1 MRDHRAVSTLM
12 SFAVA
17 YIGIAGLFLT
27 RLGAQTV
34 RIEVYPLQE
43 LNGMGNY
50 EHDQQSGATRSVCHD
65 QRHLPRSSCWPNTPA
80 STRRG
85 LR

>member
-17 YIGIAGLFLT
+17 YVGIAGLFLT

-34 RIEVYPLQE
+34 RIEVYPLQVMTLTDE
-43 LNGMGNY
+43 QVLTGVKDG
-50 EHDQQSGATRSVCHD
+50 
-65 QRHLPRSSCWPNTPA
+65 TPA
-80 STRRG
+80 LIAGKLRIPRRG